1 MRESHIAVLIIFLG
15 TLAASLYFY
24 PQLPDMMPS
33 HWNWAGEVDGHL
45 PKLWGAFLVPLVIAA
60 VTGLLLLIP
69 KIDPLKRNLEEF
81 RSYYDGFIV
90 LLAAFM
96 GGVHFQIM
104 LWAVGVEISPNSTF
118 PVGIGVLLLYTGILL
133 EKSKRNWFIGIRT
146 PWTMSSDRVWE
157 KTHGIGGVLFKIAG
171 LVSLSCVLFPAYSVL
186 LIVISAILA
195 AVFPVIYSYFEY
207 RKEKSVR
214 R

>member
-118 PVGIGVLLLYTGILL
+118 PV
-133 EKSKRNWFIGIRT
+133 
-146 PWTMSSDRVWE
+146 
-157 KTHGIGGVLFKIAG
+157 
-171 LVSLSCVLFPAYSVL
+171 VSLSCVLFPAYSVL